1 MRFRGLVYTKAVGD
15 TRTTVSTMSPAGV
28 LLGSLSAH
36 IDNLVRL
43 STSGTRNPVGATP
56 PQIKVTTPGVNSPAV
71 QPTFNDNLRTE
82 ALNQMY
88 SQDFTTLS
96 GVGTA
101 LYNGFNNPVNSDW
114 AVILNWITSKLYL
127 DGIPAQYLIV
137 DPSALPMERLRF
149 FHIDPNWLDCLI
161 DGALSVCNHADR
173 GGNFYSSTACPTSL
187 IRYRRCYSKGNQ
199 GWIQSLPPTNTPG
212 YYAYTSNSTI
222 WLHPSISCCQGFP
235 RAPY

>member
-1 MRFRGLVYTKAVGD
+1 MRFRGLVYTKAASD
-15 TRTTVSTMSPAGV
+15 TRTTVSSMSPAGA
-28 LLGSLSAH
+28 LLANLSTH
-36 IDNLVRL
+36 IDNLVKL

-56 PQIKVTTPGVNSPAV
+56 PQIKVTTPSVNSPVA

-88 SQDFTTLS
+88 SQDFTTRS

-114 AVILNWITSKLYL
+114 AVILNWITGKLYL

-137 DPSALPMERLRF
+137 DPSHLPMERLRF

-161 DGALSVCNHADR
+161 DGALSACNHADR
-173 GGNFYSSTACPTSL
+173 GGEFHHPMNASTSL
-187 IRYRRCYSKGNQ
+187 IRYR
-199 GWIQSLPPTNTPG
+199 
-212 YYAYTSNSTI
+212 
-222 WLHPSISCCQGFP
+222 
-235 RAPY
+235 